1 MRRLLFSLIFCLC
14 ALPVAATN
22 IGRISA
28 PAAPLYWN
36 FLNWQVL
43 PPWIGFTRANC
54 SPSSSCATNAQY
66 TDAAGASFSTF
77 ATNVPVFSSTLGV
90 AAQEARTN
98 YLVNS
103 GAPVT
108 QTTAS
113 LATGYYALFCNGTG
127 SITSLAVTATAS
139 GVGALTC
146 NSSTFQVIDVT
157 VSGTISLTVVGSV
170 NWGDLQNL
178 PGGATSTPT
187 THIVSGASSTT
198 RPVDSFVPA
207 QALKQFAIAQPN
219 SASYV
224 AEFTTQSA
232 ISYTGILADNGT
244 GHFNFNIFK
253 SGTLSGHPYSS
264 IAGASSTNLA
274 SCGATVTVN
283 SLVRYGATIGLG
295 NFLMSSSG
303 SSCTKAGFSI
313 TSAGVTG
320 GYTALFS
327 GANLWVTQFAAYP
340 YQLSQ
345 SILNGKTT
353 AGATLP

>member
-1 MRRLLFSLIFCLC
+1 
-14 ALPVAATN
+14 
-22 IGRISA
+22 
-28 PAAPLYWN
+28 
-36 FLNWQVL
+36 
-43 PPWIGFTRANC
+43 
-54 SPSSSCATNAQY
+54 
-66 TDAAGASFSTF
+66 
-77 ATNVPVFSSTLGV
+77 
-90 AAQEARTN
+90 
-98 YLVNS
+98 
-103 GAPVT
+103 
-108 QTTAS
+108 
-113 LATGYYALFCNGTG
+113 
-127 SITSLAVTATAS
+127 LAVTATAS

-187 THIVSGASSTT
+187 THIVSGASATT

-232 ISYTGILADNGT
+232 ISYTGILADGGT

-253 SGTLSGHPYSS
+253 SGASSNHPYSS
-264 IAGASSTNLA
+264 IAGASGSGILA
-274 SCGATVTVN
+274 ACGATVTVN
-283 SLVRYGATIGLG
+283 SLVRYGATNGLG
-295 NFLMSSSG
+295 NFLMSANG
-303 SSCTKAGFSI
+303 SSCTKGGFSI

>member
-1 MRRLLFSLIFCLC
+1 MRRILLSALFCIC
-14 ALPVAATN
+14 AGASSAKN
-22 IGRISA
+22 IGLVSA

-36 FLNWQVL
+36 FLTNQAL
-43 PPWIGFTRANC
+43 PPWVGFTRANC

-90 AAQEARTN
+90 AAQESRVN

-127 SITSLAVTATAS
+127 SITSSAGTATAS

-157 VSGTISLTVVGSV
+157 GSGTISLTVAGSV

-187 THIVSGASSTT
+187 THIVSGASATT
-198 RPVDSFVPA
+198 RAVDSFVPA

-232 ISYTGILADNGT
+232 ITYTGILADSAT

-253 SGTLSGHPYSS
+253 SGTSSSHPYSS
-264 IAGASSTNLA
+264 IAGASAVLA
-274 SCGATVTVN
+274 SCGAVVTVN

-295 NFLMSSSG
+295 NFLMSANG
-303 SSCTKAGFSI
+303 SSCTKGGFSI